1 MIYLTIGTIW
11 ALLAILAGLI
21 MGRIQKNRILKPDP
35 VIEENDEMF
44 IEITEKYGFIPV
56 YLLSV
61 IMNIFIWPI
70 FMPMNVYLLYRDVK
84 RLG

>member
-21 MGRIQKNRILKPDP
+21 MGMIQKNRILKPDP